1 MPRVTPAQLK
11 QLQSKTENVRNICIL
26 AHVDH
31 GKTSL
36 SDTLLATN
44 GIISE
49 RLSGAVR
56 YLDYCEDEQRR
67 KITMKSAAISLLH
80 KNQYLVNLVDSPG
93 HVDFSGE
100 VSAAVRVTDG
110 ALLLVDSME
119 GVCIQTRVV
128 MQQAWNERLTLCLVF
143 TKVDRLINE
152 AKMTPAEAY
161 THLYKILEQVNAL
174 AGTLIHEDS
183 LKQEYGHSSNSSI
196 LSHNSTNDND
206 TNNDNKSIEDQPYFS
221 PAKGNVVFS
230 SSIHHWAFRTVDFA
244 KMYAKKLGLNENVL
258 QKIMWGEYY
267 LDMKHK
273 KVLTKPSNVAISQIF
288 VHLALRPLW
297 EVYNAVYDEDS
308 EKLRK
313 ILVGLKIDGLVAQ
326 RDLAS
331 AEKANVITSVMSKWL
346 PIGDCVLDAV
356 VEQLPSP
363 LDAQKCR
370 IDALLAPLPESAP
383 APLVESADI
392 YQKAISECNTNEDS
406 PVIAYVV
413 KMFSLDSKEYA
424 MAFRRY
430 STPKTTSTNARQNLV
445 HVGHSAQQQQT
456 QSAAAAAATITATPS
471 SSSSTPVQ
479 TQSSTAN
486 ATNSDNNTGK
496 VLIDLDSGAT
506 SSSSTSSSGTRSK
519 WDEYED
525 SESNEDG
532 NTPGMESFIAVAR
545 VFCGVLK
552 PGQKIYVLSPKYDPL
567 VPGQYV
573 KETTVGSLFLLM
585 GQSLE
590 QVECVPAG
598 NICGISGLG
607 GVIGKTATLSTS
619 PACKP
624 IKSLWSLNNKPIV
637 RVAVETVNSADT
649 WKLVRG
655 LKMLNQADPM
665 CQTMIQETGEQV
677 VIGAGELHLERC
689 LHDLRE
695 VYAKTPINVSEPI
708 VPFRETVVTPLATA
722 TKCEKSTANKRAVIS
737 VRAFQLPEA
746 VVDLIESRQND
757 IAAICTQTKVSE
769 TAASLTEAL
778 KNAFKTDGDS
788 TQWDE
793 LIDKIWAFGP
803 HRTGP
808 NILFNNI
815 PAYTDWTPF
824 LTRTQ
829 TFTNSNEMWSLEAKL
844 RNAGDKDQSVTS
856 TEFGLFKPS
865 MYDSSKVT
873 LFGLDSS
880 IVSGFQAAVSSGP
893 LCNEPMRGVGFIVDN
908 ITFTEATEKDENENN
923 SGNDGDGDGDG
934 ENNSDEEKFDD
945 EYEDDFFDD
954 YEPEEDTLG
963 PMSGQI
969 IAATN
974 EACKGAFEAG
984 QMRLV
989 EPLYLCEVQVSSTML
1004 GKTCNVLHRRRSK
1017 ILSEDIR
1024 EGTATFIVHAHLPVI
1039 ESFGLAEEI
1048 LKKTSGEAIPQ
1059 LVFDKYETLDI
1070 DPFFVPTTEEELV
1083 EFGEGSGG
1091 GIPPNIA
1098 KKYIDMTRR
1107 RKGLIV
1113 LEKLVEHADKQRTRS
1128 KKK

>member
-1 MPRVTPAQLK
+1 
-11 QLQSKTENVRNICIL
+11 
-26 AHVDH
+26 
-31 GKTSL
+31 
-36 SDTLLATN
+36 
-44 GIISE
+44 
-49 RLSGAVR
+49 
-56 YLDYCEDEQRR
+56 
-67 KITMKSAAISLLH
+67 
-80 KNQYLVNLVDSPG
+80 
-93 HVDFSGE
+93 
-100 VSAAVRVTDG
+100 
-110 ALLLVDSME
+110 
-119 GVCIQTRVV
+119 
-128 MQQAWNERLTLCLVF
+128 
-143 TKVDRLINE
+143 
-152 AKMTPAEAY
+152 
-161 THLYKILEQVNAL
+161 
-174 AGTLIHEDS
+174 
-183 LKQEYGHSSNSSI
+183 
-196 LSHNSTNDND
+196 
-206 TNNDNKSIEDQPYFS
+206 
-221 PAKGNVVFS
+221 
-230 SSIHHWAFRTVDFA
+230 
-244 KMYAKKLGLNENVL
+244 MYAAKLGLKEEAL

-267 LDMKHK
+267 LDMKRK
-273 KVLTKPSNVAISQIF
+273 KVLTKPSNAAPAPVFAQ
-288 VHLALRPLW
+288 LALRPIW
-297 EVYNAVYDEDS
+297 EVYGAVYDEDA

-313 ILVGLKIDGLVAQ
+313 ILVGLKLDGVVAQ

-331 AEKANVITSVMSKWL
+331 AEKANVVTSVMSKWL

-363 LDAQKCR
+363 LDAQQHR
-370 IDALLAPLPESAP
+370 IDALLAPLPQGAP
-383 APLVESADI
+383 TPLVESADVC
-392 YQKAISECNTNEDS
+392 QKAIAECSTDES
-406 PVIAYVV
+406 APVIAYVV

-430 STPKTTSTNARQNLV
+430 AAPKPYASNVRQNLV
-445 HVGHSAQQQQT
+445 HVGHSSSNTTAATTTAAIPVSTTTTTPVATQT
-456 QSAAAAAATITATPS
+456 QPK
-471 SSSSTPVQ
+471 PE
-479 TQSSTAN
+479 
-486 ATNSDNNTGK
+486 GEK
-496 VLIDLDSGAT
+496 VVIDLDAATTT
-506 SSSSTSSSGTRSK
+506 SSVRSK
-519 WDEYED
+519 WDEYETSD
-525 SESNEDG
+525 EHQEEAV
-532 NTPGMESFIAVAR
+532 TPGMESFIAVAR

-590 QVECVPAG
+590 EVGCVPAG

-607 GVIGKTATLSTS
+607 GAIGKTATLATT

-624 IKSLWSLNNKPIV
+624 IKSLWSINNKPIV
-637 RVAVETVNSADT
+637 RVAVEAVNSADT

-655 LKMLNQADPM
+655 LRMLNQADPM

-695 VYAKTPINVSEPI
+695 VYAKVPINVSEPI

-722 TKCEKSTANKRAVIS
+722 TRCEKSTANKRATVS

-746 VVDLIESRQND
+746 VVDLIESHQSD
-757 IAAICTQTKVSE
+757 IAAICTQTKVSD
-769 TAASLTEAL
+769 TAAAFAEVLRA
-778 KNAFKTDGDS
+778 AFKADPHS
-788 TQWDE
+788 QWDDDS
-793 LIDKIWAFGP
+793 LLDKIWAFGP
-803 HRTGP
+803 HRTGA

-824 LTRTQ
+824 LSRTQ
-829 TFTNSNEMWSLEAKL
+829 TFSSSDEMWSLEARL
-844 RNAGDKDQSVTS
+844 RNTSDKDPANDGSGGSNS
-856 TEFGLFKPS
+856 TDFGLFRPS

-893 LCNEPMRGVGFIVDN
+893 LCSEPMRGVGFIIDN
-908 ITFTEATEKDENENN
+908 ITFNDVEKDTNGANDSEEGDDASNNNNNEEEN
-923 SGNDGDGDGDG
+923 
-934 ENNSDEEKFDD
+934 DD
-945 EYEDDFFDD
+945 DDFFDD

-1004 GKTCNVLHRRRSK
+1004 GKTCSVLHRRRSK

-1070 DPFFVPTTEEELV
+1070 DPFFVPTTEEELA

-1107 RKGLIV
+1107 RKGLVV

>member
-174 AGTLIHEDS
+174 AGTLIHEDT
-183 LKQEYGHSSNSSI
+183 LKQEYGHSNSSI
-196 LSHNSTNDND
+196 LTQGSSSADNED
-206 TNNDNKSIEDQPYFS
+206 NNNNNNVEDQPYFS

-244 KMYAKKLGLNENVL
+244 KMYAKKLGLNEAAL

-273 KVLTKPSNVAISQIF
+273 KVLTKPSNAAVSQVF
-288 VHLALRPLW
+288 VQLALRPLW
-297 EVYNAVYDEDS
+297 EVYGAVYDEDA

-313 ILVGLKIDGLVAQ
+313 ILVGLKLDGVVPQ

-363 LDAQKCR
+363 LSAQKCR

-383 APLVESADI
+383 ESLVESADL
-392 YQKAISECNTNEDS
+392 YQKAITECSTGEDS

-430 STPKTTSTNARQNLV
+430 ATPKSSPSDIRQTLV
-445 HVGHSAQQQQT
+445 HVGHQNQT
-456 QSAAAAAATITATPS
+456 QPQ
-471 SSSSTPVQ
+471 PQPQPQ
-479 TQSSTAN
+479 TTQIAQTNVSQPIKTN
-486 ATNSDNNTGK
+486 EENKGTNSGEK
-496 VLIDLDSGAT
+496 VLIDLDSGTTTTAT
-506 SSSSTSSSGTRSK
+506 ESKTRSK
-519 WDEYED
+519 WDDYED
-525 SESNEDG
+525 AESSEDS

-545 VFCGVLK
+545 VFCGVLR

-637 RVAVETVNSADT
+637 RVAVEAVNSADT
-649 WKLVRG
+649 RKLVRG

-708 VPFRETVVTPLATA
+708 VPFRETVVTPLSAA

-757 IAAICTQTKVSE
+757 IAAICTQTHVTE
-769 TAASLTEAL
+769 TAAAFTEAL
-778 KNAFKTDGDS
+778 KTAFKTDSSTDS
-788 TQWDE
+788 AQWDE
-793 LIDKIWAFGP
+793 LIGKIWAFGP

-829 TFTNSNEMWSLEAKL
+829 TFTSTNEMWSLEAKL
-844 RNAGDKDQSVTS
+844 RNAGDKDQSGAATAS
-856 TEFGLFKPS
+856 SSSEFGLFNPS

-893 LCNEPMRGVGFIVDN
+893 LCSEPMRGVGFIIDN
-908 ITFTEATEKDENENN
+908 IAFVEADKDANDKGNGDGEDGSNNN
-923 SGNDGDGDGDG
+923 SGEDDDG
-934 ENNSDEEKFDD
+934 EEKFED

>member
-183 LKQEYGHSSNSSI
+183 LRRESGHNSI
-196 LSHNSTNDND
+196 LSHSSSDSSIDSDNDNGG
-206 TNNDNKSIEDQPYFS
+206 NVEDQPYFS
-221 PAKGNVVFS
+221 PVKGNVVFS
-230 SSIHHWAFRTVDFA
+230 SSIHHWAFRTIDFA
-244 KMYAKKLGLNENVL
+244 RMYAMKLGLNETAL

-267 LDMKHK
+267 LDMKRK
-273 KVLTKPSNVAISQIF
+273 KVLTKPSNAAISQVF
-288 VHLALRPLW
+288 VQLALRPLW
-297 EVYNAVYDEDS
+297 EVYGAVYDEDA

-313 ILVGLKIDGLVAQ
+313 ILVGLKIDRLVAQ

-331 AEKANVITSVMSKWL
+331 SEKANVITSVMSKWL

-363 LDAQKCR
+363 LDAQKNR
-370 IDALLAPLPESAP
+370 IDALLASLPASAPES
-383 APLVESADI
+383 LVESADA
-392 YQKAISECNTNEDS
+392 YQKAISECNTSEDS

-430 STPKTTSTNARQNLV
+430 STPKASSVDIRQTLV
-445 HVGHSAQQQQT
+445 HVGHSSSSNNNNNTSISNNTSTNTTQTTTIST
-456 QSAAAAAATITATPS
+456 QSIQTTQDTITQTNNNNS
-471 SSSSTPVQ
+471 SE
-479 TQSSTAN
+479 
-486 ATNSDNNTGK
+486 K
-496 VLIDLDSGAT
+496 VLIDLDSGTTTTAKPEEPQ
-506 SSSSTSSSGTRSK
+506 SANRSK

-525 SESNEDG
+525 EESNEDTV
-532 NTPGMESFIAVAR
+532 TPGMESFIAVAR

-655 LKMLNQADPM
+655 LRMLNQADPM

-708 VPFRETVVTPLATA
+708 VPFRETVVTPLSAP

-746 VVDLIESRQND
+746 VVDLIESRQSE
-757 IAAICTQTKVSE
+757 IAAICTQTQVSD
-769 TAASLTEAL
+769 TAAAFTEAL
-778 KNAFKTDGDS
+778 RTAFKTCSDQGA
-788 TQWDE
+788 QWDE

-803 HRTGP
+803 HRTGA

-829 TFTNSNEMWSLEAKL
+829 TFTSTNEMWSLEAKL
-844 RNAGDKDQSVTS
+844 RNAGDKDASG
-856 TEFGLFKPS
+856 EFGLLKPS

-893 LCNEPMRGVGFIVDN
+893 LCSEPMRGVGFIVDN
-908 ITFTEATEKDENENN
+908 IDFIETENN
-923 SGNDGDGDGDG
+923 NNNNNNNDSGINDDID
-934 ENNSDEEKFDD
+934 NNDDDDD

-969 IAATN
+969 IAAMN

-1004 GKTCNVLHRRRSK
+1004 GRTCDVLHRRRSK

-1070 DPFFVPTTEEELV
+1070 DPFFVPTTEEELA